1 MINVSVNSR
10 RASYTSTDV
19 ITTGSIGI
27 PVTFKLSQD
36 FDGLSVVAIFSGS
49 DTTVDVILTGD
60 NSCVVPPEVLTT
72 AGGQLKIGVYGRNA
86 DGTIAIPTI
95 WAEKMSIVTGVV
107 PSGVDPA
114 EPTPDWTAQVQ
125 QAATEALNVATAVS
139 ERADA
144 GDFVPQIS
152 VGSVDT
158 LEPGANAYV
167 TVGGTA
173 ATPVLSFGIPRGAQ
187 GLRGETGPQ
196 GPQGEQG
203 VQGERGPQGIQGERG
218 PQGERGETG
227 PKGDAYILTSAD
239 KSEIAEIVLSELPS
253 AVGVNF

>member
-60 NSCVVPPEVLTT
+60 SCVVPPEVLTT
-72 AGGQLKIGVYGRNA
+72 AGGQLKIGVYGRSA

-107 PSGVDPA
+107 PSGIDPA
-114 EPTPDWTAQVQ
+114 DPTPDWTAQVQ
-125 QAATEALNVATAVS
+125 QAATEALETANAVA

-173 ATPVLSFGIPRGAQ
+173 TAPVLSFGIPRGAQ
-187 GLRGETGPQ
+187 G
-196 GPQGEQG
+196 
-203 VQGERGPQGIQGERG
+203 IQGERG
-218 PQGERGETG
+218 PQGEQGETG

-239 KSEIAEIVLSELPS
+239 KSEIADIVLSELPS